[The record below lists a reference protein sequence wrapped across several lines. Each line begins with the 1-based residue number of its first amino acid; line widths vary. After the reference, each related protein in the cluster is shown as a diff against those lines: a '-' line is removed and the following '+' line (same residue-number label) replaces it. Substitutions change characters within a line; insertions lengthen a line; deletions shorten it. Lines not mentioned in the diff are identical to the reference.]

1 MLKEMY
7 AQFKA
12 SGSTICESYYMLEG
26 TYYIFTLVG
35 TDMVMEV
42 FTDSPCL
49 YSDLTLSTMIEN
61 EWIKIEWI
69 KFSRRMRR

>member
-7 AQFKA
+7 AQFIA
-12 SGSTICESYYMLEG
+12 SGSVTCESRYMLEG

-42 FTDSPCL
+42 FTDSPSLC
-49 YSDLTLSTMIEN
+49 SDNVLSIMIEI
-61 EWIKIEWI
+61 ELIKIEWI
-69 KFSRRMRR
+69 KFSRRK